1 MDVMFVVDA
10 SDSIVRDVPP
20 KCYDS
25 ATNQQISC
33 AASPPPATMVQVL
46 DEYAKA
52 RNFAKKFMS
61 YFVIKPT
68 AVKLGYVAF
77 TKDVVLTR
85 ADGKQACANELAA
98 KGTRFTF
105 GQDAAVEYDECASP
119 FPLAVESDLE
129 NVLADDS
136 TKAARQ
142 IDMKYFKGG
151 TKMFLGKEQVD
162 GMEGMAGMEGKEG
175 NGVNVCI
182 CCVVRHWLLN
192 MFLWCSPPPPPPNL
206 CQACP

>member
-105 GQDAAVEYDECASP
+105 GQDAAVQYDYCDSP
-119 FPLAVESDLE
+119 FPLAVESDLAA
-129 NVLADDS
+129 VLASDS
-136 TKAARQ
+136 TRAARQ
-142 IDMKYFKGG
+142 IDMKYFQGG
-151 TKMFLGKEQVD
+151 TKMFLGKKWVH
-162 GMEGMAGMEGKEG
+162 
-175 NGVNVCI
+175 VLRC
-182 CCVVRHWLLN
+182 LLW
-192 MFLWCSPPPPPPNL
+192 WC
-206 CQACP
+206 A